1 MTTLGRAMTAM
12 VIGLSASMLA
22 PIAGEVQA
30 ASIVGQCQQQVA
42 RLWPQSGV
50 EYERTKEDVLNAC
63 VANGGRIP
71 G

>member
-1 MTTLGRAMTAM
+1 MTRLQKTIAAVT
-12 VIGLSASMLA
+12 VLSAALLA
-22 PIAGEVQA
+22 PAAGKVEA
-30 ASIVGQCQQQVA
+30 ASLIGQCQQQVA

>member
-1 MTTLGRAMTAM
+1 MTKLHKIIAATVVA
-12 VIGLSASMLA
+12 LSFSVLA
-22 PIAGEVQA
+22 PGAGKVEA
-30 ASIVGQCQQQVA
+30 ASLIGQCQQQVA
-42 RLWPQSGV
+42 HLWPQSGV

>member
-1 MTTLGRAMTAM
+1 MTTLGKAMTAM
-12 VIGLSASMLA
+12 VIGLSALVLA
-22 PIAGEVQA
+22 PGSGELQA
-30 ASIVGQCQQQVA
+30 ASLIGQCQQQVA

-63 VANGGRIP
+63 VTNGGSIP